1 MNRWWFKTKYGVPR
15 ISSGTRCPSDFLMHI
30 ATHLT
35 PKAFAKGER
44 LCKRGDYG
52 SNFVIVL
59 GGRLRI
65 LRPGTRI
72 GSPRSDPD
80 NPERSTAND
89 LFVRPTDREPMF
101 GFSACLTKAQFS
113 HVRSRTDFWAVDAEE
128 YSDTLWITRDEF
140 YKTFSDHWPTGRP
153 DMVELAYY
161 HYQVG
166 LILNGKT
173 EMDGDHDGVVTVDD
187 FLAASARLPHGFAN
201 HYLNDPLSMGSG
213 RHIDVSEIEALTTAA
228 EDIKETEDEMQG
240 VEILMGR
247 RVERLE
253 GRVDALR
260 DDVGAVKESLRLIMK
275 HHGIE

>member
-1 MNRWWFKTKYGVPR
+1 M
-15 ISSGTRCPSDFLMHI
+15 
-30 ATHLT
+30 THLAT
-35 PKAFAKGER
+35 DLGNLRHSAARGEA
-44 LCKRGDYG
+44 
-52 SNFVIVL
+52 
-59 GGRLRI
+59 GRLRI
-65 LRPGTRI
+65 LLPGTRI

-173 EMDGDHDGVVTVDD
+173 EMDGDHDGVPTQ
-187 FLAASARLPHGFAN
+187 F
-201 HYLNDPLSMGSG
+201 
-213 RHIDVSEIEALTTAA
+213 
-228 EDIKETEDEMQG
+228 G
-240 VEILMGR
+240 VR
-247 RVERLE
+247 RQQRCT
-253 GRVDALR
+253 D
-260 DDVGAVKESLRLIMK
+260 LI
-275 HHGIE
+275 